1 MRVDRTSGPEGRAL
15 IAALAYFGEDP
26 SRTAGQASAY
36 FEGTEHEVIVREA
49 MADPLLI
56 QADSPDMDIEG
67 EVADFVVRLRQGSSA
82 RRAEELV
89 LRIQAGDA
97 SPEDEAEY
105 RSLNEQLKVE
115 KSGNPPTE
123 ERSKL

>member
-1 MRVDRTSGPEGRAL
+1 M
-15 IAALAYFGEDP
+15 
-26 SRTAGQASAY
+26 
-36 FEGTEHEVIVREA
+36 REA

-115 KSGNPPTE
+115 KAGNPPTE
-123 ERSKL
+123 ERSKY